1 VWRSSLAIEKDHC
14 MPREHFFDPSKVGSE
29 GEFLLFPKEAALAL
43 LISHPFAWNARG
55 WGTAD
60 LQ

>member
-29 GEFLLFPKEAALAL
+29 GEFLAFPKEAALAP
-43 LISHPFAWNARG
+43 LICIERSWVSLKDTG
-55 WGTAD
+55 
-60 LQ
+60 